1 MRVEYT
7 HIEQNLSNTNK
18 TEDVVTKRLSSSLKF
33 FFRKL
38 DNSQKIML
46 DTENGQVF
54 DFPQIIFFTTNQ
66 KIF

>member
-7 HIEQNLSNTNK
+7 HMEQNLSNTNK

-54 DFPQIIFFTTNQ
+54 DFPQISFFTTNQ

>member
-33 FFRKL
+33 FSENWMILKKL
-38 DNSQKIML
+38 CWTLRMAKFLTSLK
-46 DTENGQVF
+46 
-54 DFPQIIFFTTNQ
+54 
-66 KIF
+66 

>member
-46 DTENGQVF
+46 DTENSQVF
-54 DFPQIIFFTTNQ
+54 DFPQLSFFTTNQ
-66 KIF
+66 NIF